1 MMKIDELLNII
12 HCELQEIQ
20 NEFKISDDNEHL
32 NLSFKIIE
40 DFRDEQKAIQEN
52 IKYLNGIVRKLESNI
67 RVSDNVIISDIKN
80 YIKKLEGNTNE

>member
-1 MMKIDELLNII
+1 MKYNWYL
-12 HCELQEIQ
+12 
-20 NEFKISDDNEHL
+20 K
-32 NLSFKIIE
+32 
-40 DFRDEQKAIQEN
+40 DEQKAIQEN

>member
-40 DFRDEQKAIQEN
+40 DCRDEQIQP
-52 IKYLNGIVRKLESNI
+52 RKEYKW
-67 RVSDNVIISDIKN
+67 KN
-80 YIKKLEGNTNE
+80 MYVK